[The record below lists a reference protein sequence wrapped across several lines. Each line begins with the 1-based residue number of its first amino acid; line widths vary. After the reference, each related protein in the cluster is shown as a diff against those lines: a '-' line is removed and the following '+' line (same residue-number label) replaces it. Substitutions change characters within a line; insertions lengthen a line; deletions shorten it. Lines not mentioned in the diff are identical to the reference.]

1 MKNYTLLLFSIL
13 LINLY
18 SFSQIVITP
27 GGTAMQ
33 LATNIVAPGITV
45 TNTTMNCA
53 QTACGTF
60 TGNLQAGGSQLSN
73 GGIVMTTGS
82 AANADGPNAT
92 GSSSTAVAGYDFS
105 DPHLTTQPGAGN
117 PAPNRDNCVL
127 EFDMQPSCAAFN
139 VNFVFGSEEYPE
151 FVTGSFNDGFGI
163 FISGPNPAGGNYN
176 NYNVARLPNGQLVSI
191 DNVNANTNAQYYNT
205 NNTGVIQY
213 DGYTDGLT
221 AQLSVIPCSTY
232 HVKIII
238 ADAGDESYDS
248 GLFLGVGS
256 FSCNAPLLT
265 VNTPAPICGGQN
277 AVITATATG
286 TTGTYT
292 WSDGQTGAS
301 ITVNPATTTTY
312 TVTYSINGCSD
323 VTATSTVTVNPPI
336 QATFTSL
343 GPYCATDTPGLL
355 PTTSDNS
362 IQGTWSPA
370 TINTAIANTT
380 TYNFTPDPNSC
391 GLPNSMTVVVNPQG
405 APTFA
410 QLGPYCQNEAVVDV
424 LPTTSTNGVVGTW
437 TPAIIGSSIPGN
449 TTYNFVPTV
458 AQCTSN
464 ASMVIN
470 VIPIA
475 APPLTSNVTTGCT
488 PLNVSFSTPAIPNV
502 SYNYTMNNN
511 SFGTNPSANYSFTN
525 AGCYDITLTASNQG
539 CIQSTTI
546 TDMICVE
553 TAPSVFFS
561 ASPTIL
567 ENSSQQVVFSNNT
580 IGGESYLWDFGDGST
595 STSLNN
601 THLYSNI
608 NGNFNVSLTSST
620 PLGCTSSYLV
630 TLTYIDKPV
639 FYIPNTFTPDEDQ
652 FNQTWGPV
660 FTSGFDPFN
669 FDLYIYNRWGEL
681 IWESHDAKERWD
693 GSYGK
698 KGTKVPSGLYSYKI
712 RFKPTTTDEKVTV
725 SGHINL
731 MR

>member
-1 MKNYTLLLFSIL
+1 MKNYLLLLFSSSL
-13 LINLY
+13 FNL
-18 SFSQIVITP
+18 FTFAQIVITP
-27 GGTAMQ
+27 GATATQ
-33 LATNIVAPGITV
+33 LANNIVAPGITV
-45 TNTTMNCA
+45 TNPTMNCA
-53 QTACGTF
+53 QTACGTW

-92 GSSSTAVAGYDFS
+92 GSSSTAVAGFDFS

-127 EFDMQPSCAAFN
+127 EFDMQPSCSAFN

-176 NYNVARLPNGQLVSI
+176 NYNVARLNNGQLVSI

-221 AQLSVIPCSTY
+221 AQLSVIACSTY
-232 HVKIII
+232 HVKIVI

-256 FSCNAPLLT
+256 FSCSTPLLT

-277 AVITATATG
+277 AVLTATSG

-301 ITVNPATTTTY
+301 ITVAPQATTTY
-312 TVTYSINGCSD
+312 TVTYSINGCVD
-323 VTATSTVTVNPPI
+323 VTASTTVTVNPPI
-336 QATFTSL
+336 QALFTAL
-343 GPYCATDTPGLL
+343 GPYCATDTPGIL

-370 TINTAIANTT
+370 TINTATANTT
-380 TYNFTPDPNSC
+380 TYNFTPAANSC
-391 GLPNSMTVVVNPQG
+391 GLSNSMTVVVNPQG

-410 QLGPYCQNEAVVDV
+410 QLGPYCQGDTPGL
-424 LPTTSTNGVVGTW
+424 LPTTSTNGVIGTW
-437 TPAIIGSSIPGN
+437 TPATIDSNLPGN

-458 AQCTSN
+458 AECTSN
-464 ASMVIN
+464 ASMTVNI
-470 VIPIA
+470 IPIA
-475 APPLTSNVTTGCT
+475 APSFTSNITEGCS
-488 PLNVSFSTPAIPNV
+488 PLNVSFSTPTVPNV

-525 AGCYDITLTASNQG
+525 AGCFDITLTATNQG

-546 TDMICVE
+546 PDMICVE

-567 ENSSQQVVFSNNT
+567 ENSEQQVIFTNNT
-580 IGGESYLWDFGDGST
+580 IGGVNYSWNLGDGSS
-595 STSLNN
+595 STEMNLN
-601 THLYSNI
+601 HLYSNI
-608 NGNFNVSLTSST
+608 NGNYAVTLTSST
-620 PLGCTSSYLV
+620 ALGCSSSYTV
-630 TLTYIDKPV
+630 TLTYIDNPV
-639 FYIPNTFTPDEDQ
+639 FYIPNTFTPEEDQ

-669 FDLYIYNRWGEL
+669 FDLFIYNRWGEL
-681 IWESHDAKERWD
+681 IWESHDSKERWD
-693 GSYGK
+693 GSFGV
-698 KGTKVPSGLYSYKI
+698 KGTKVPSGIYSYKI
-712 RFKPTTTDEKVTV
+712 RFKPTNTDEKVTV

>member
-1 MKNYTLLLFSIL
+1 MKNNLLLFFTISL
-13 LINLY
+13 FNFY
-18 SFSQIVITP
+18 SFTQIVITP
-27 GGTAMQ
+27 GATATQ
-33 LATNIVAPGITV
+33 LANNIVAPGITV
-45 TNTTMNCA
+45 TNATMNCA
-53 QTACGTF
+53 QTACGTW

-92 GSSSTAVAGYDFS
+92 GSSSTAVAGFDFS

-221 AQLSVIPCSTY
+221 AQLSVIACSTY
-232 HVKIII
+232 HVKIVI

-256 FSCNAPLLT
+256 FSCSTPLLT

-277 AVITATATG
+277 AVLTATAG
-286 TTGTYT
+286 STGTYT

-301 ITVNPATTTTY
+301 ITVAPQATTTY
-312 TVTYSINGCSD
+312 TVTYSINGCVD
-323 VTATSTVTVNPPI
+323 VTATTTVTVNPPI
-336 QATFTSL
+336 QALFTDL
-343 GPYCATDTPGLL
+343 GPYCATDTPDPL
-355 PTTSDNS
+355 PTTSNNS

-370 TINTAIANTT
+370 AINTAIPNTT
-380 TYNFTPDPNSC
+380 TYNFTPAANSC
-391 GLPNSMTVVVNPQG
+391 GLPNSMIVVVNPQG

-410 QLGPYCQNEAVVDV
+410 QLGPYCQGDPTGQ

-437 TPAIIGSSIPGN
+437 TPATIDSNLPGN
-449 TTYNFVPTV
+449 ITYNFVPTV
-458 AQCTSN
+458 AECTSN
-464 ASMVIN
+464 ASMTVNI
-470 VIPIA
+470 IPIA
-475 APPLTSNVTTGCT
+475 APPFTSNVTTGCT
-488 PLNVSFSTPAIPNV
+488 PMNVSFTTPAIPNV
-502 SYNYTMNNN
+502 TYDYSINNI
-511 SFGTNPSANYSFTN
+511 SFGTNPSANYNFTN
-525 AGCYDITLTASNQG
+525 AGCYDVTLTATNQG
-539 CIQSTTI
+539 CVRSTTI
-546 TDMICVE
+546 PDMICVE

-567 ENSSQQVVFSNNT
+567 ENSEQQVVFTNNT
-580 IGGESYLWDFGDGST
+580 IGGVNYSWDLGDGST
-595 STSLNN
+595 STEINLD
-601 THLYSNI
+601 HLYSNI
-608 NGNFNVSLTSST
+608 NGNYAVTLTSST
-620 PLGCTSSYLV
+620 ALGCSSSYTV
-630 TLTYIDKPV
+630 TLTYIDNPV

-669 FDLYIYNRWGEL
+669 FDLFIYNRWGEKMAEL
-681 IWESHDAKERWD
+681 NDVNDFWD
-693 GSYGK
+693 GKSKGK
-698 KGTKVPSGLYSYKI
+698 EVPDGKYFYVIEANGFNGKTITEKGFISLF
-712 RFKPTTTDEKVTV
+712 R
-725 SGHINL
+725 
-731 MR
+731 

>member
-1 MKNYTLLLFSIL
+1 MKNNILLFFSISL
-13 LINLY
+13 FNLY
-18 SFSQIVITP
+18 LSAQIIITP
-27 GGTAMQ
+27 GATATQ
-33 LATNIVAPGITV
+33 LASNIVAPGITV
-45 TNTTMNCA
+45 TNATLNCA
-53 QTACGTF
+53 QTACGTW

-73 GGIVMTTGS
+73 GGIVMTSGS

-117 PAPNRDNCVL
+117 PAPNKDNCLL
-127 EFDMQPSCAAFN
+127 EFDMRPSCAAFN

-163 FISGPNPAGGNYN
+163 FITGPNPAGGNYN

-191 DNVNANTNAQYYNT
+191 DNVNANTNTQYYNT
-205 NNTGVIQY
+205 NNTSVIQY

-221 AQLSVIPCSTY
+221 AQLSVIACSTY
-232 HVKIII
+232 HVKIVI

-256 FSCNAPLLT
+256 FSCSSPLLT

-277 AVITATATG
+277 AFLTATAG

-301 ITVNPATTTTY
+301 ITVAPQVTTTY
-312 TVTYSINGCSD
+312 TVTYSINGCVD
-323 VTATSTVTVNPPI
+323 VTATSTVTVNPSI
-336 QATFTSL
+336 QSTFTAL
-343 GPYCATDTPGLL
+343 GPYCATDTPDPL

-362 IQGTWSPA
+362 IQGTWLPSVIITSVP
-370 TINTAIANTT
+370 NTT
-380 TYNFTPDPNSC
+380 TYNFTPAANSC
-391 GLPNSMTVVVNPQG
+391 VLPYSMTVVVNPQG

-410 QLGPYCQNEAVVDV
+410 QLGPYCQGGQVGQLA
-424 LPTTSTNGVVGTW
+424 TTSTNGVVGTW
-437 TPAIIGSSIPGN
+437 TPATIDSNLPGN
-449 TTYNFVPTV
+449 LTYNFVPTV
-458 AQCTSN
+458 AECTSSS
-464 ASMVIN
+464 SMIVN

-475 APPLTSNVTTGCT
+475 APSFAANVTTGCT
-488 PLNVSFSTPAIPNV
+488 PLNVSFSTPAVTNV
-502 SYNYTMNNN
+502 TYDYSINNT
-511 SFGTNPSANYSFTN
+511 SFGTNSAANYSFTN
-525 AGCYDITLTASNQG
+525 AGCYDITLTATNSG
-539 CIQSTTI
+539 CVQSTTI
-546 TDMICVE
+546 PDMICLE

-567 ENSSQQVVFSNNT
+567 ENSEQQVIFTNNT
-580 IGGESYLWDFGDGST
+580 IGGLNYSWDLGDGST
-595 STSLNN
+595 STELNLN
-601 THLYSNI
+601 HLYSNI
-608 NGNFNVSLTSST
+608 NGNYAITLTSST
-620 PLGCTSSYLV
+620 ALGCSSSYTI
-630 TLTYIDKPV
+630 TLTYIDNPV

-669 FDLYIYNRWGEL
+669 FDLFIYNRWGEL

-698 KGTKVPSGLYSYKI
+698 KGIKVPSGIYSYKI

-725 SGHINL
+725 SGSINL

>member
-1 MKNYTLLLFSIL
+1 MKNNLLLFFSISL
-13 LINLY
+13 FNLY
-18 SFSQIVITP
+18 SFAQIVITP
-27 GGTAMQ
+27 GATATQ
-33 LATNIVAPGITV
+33 LANNIVAPGITV
-45 TNTTMNCA
+45 TNATMNCA
-53 QTACGTF
+53 QTACGTW

-92 GSSSTAVAGYDFS
+92 GSSSTAVAGFDFS

-176 NYNVARLPNGQLVSI
+176 NYNVARLNNGQLVSI

-221 AQLSVIPCSTY
+221 AQLSVIACSTY
-232 HVKIII
+232 HVKIVI

-256 FSCNAPLLT
+256 FSCSTPLLT

-277 AVITATATG
+277 AVLTATAG

-301 ITVNPATTTTY
+301 ITVAPQATTTY
-312 TVTYSINGCSD
+312 TVTYSINGCVD
-323 VTATSTVTVNPPI
+323 VTASTTVTVTPPI
-336 QATFTSL
+336 QALFTAL
-343 GPYCATDTPGLL
+343 GPYCATDTPGIL

-370 TINTAIANTT
+370 TINTATANTT
-380 TYNFTPDPNSC
+380 TYNFTPAANSC
-391 GLPNSMTVVVNPQG
+391 GLPNTMTVVVNPQG

-410 QLGPYCQNEAVVDV
+410 QLGPYCQGDAVGQ

-437 TPAIIGSSIPGN
+437 TPSTINSNLPGN

-458 AQCTSN
+458 AECTSN
-464 ASMVIN
+464 ASMTVNI
-470 VIPIA
+470 IPIA
-475 APPLTSNVTTGCT
+475 APSFNSNITDGCT
-488 PLNVSFSTPAIPNV
+488 PLNVSFSTPTVPNV
-502 SYNYTMNNN
+502 TYDYSINNT
-511 SFGTNPSANYSFTN
+511 SFGTNPSANYNFTN
-525 AGCYDITLTASNQG
+525 AGCYDVTLTATNQG
-539 CIQSTTI
+539 CVQSTTI
-546 TDMICVE
+546 PDMICVE

-567 ENSSQQVVFSNNT
+567 ENSEQQVVFTNNT
-580 IGGESYLWDFGDGST
+580 IGGVNYSWDLGDGST
-595 STSLNN
+595 STEMNLD
-601 THLYSNI
+601 HLYSNI
-608 NGNFNVSLTSST
+608 NGNYAVTLTSST
-620 PLGCTSSYLV
+620 ALGCSSSYTV
-630 TLTYIDKPV
+630 TLTYIDNPV

-669 FDLYIYNRWGEL
+669 FDLFIYNRWGEL

-698 KGTKVPSGLYSYKI
+698 KGTKVPSGIYSYKI
-712 RFKPTTTDEKVTV
+712 RFKPTNTDEKVTV

>member
-1 MKNYTLLLFSIL
+1 MKNNLLLFFSISL
-13 LINLY
+13 FNLY
-18 SFSQIVITP
+18 SFAQIVITP
-27 GGTAMQ
+27 GATATQ
-33 LATNIVAPGITV
+33 LANNIVAPGITV
-45 TNTTMNCA
+45 TNATMNCA
-53 QTACGTF
+53 QTACGTW

-92 GSSSTAVAGYDFS
+92 GSSSTAVAGFDFS

-176 NYNVARLPNGQLVSI
+176 NYNVARLNNGQLVSI

-221 AQLSVIPCSTY
+221 AQLSVIACSTY
-232 HVKIII
+232 HVKIVI

-256 FSCNAPLLT
+256 FSCSTPLLT

-277 AVITATATG
+277 AVLTATAG

-301 ITVNPATTTTY
+301 ITVAPQATTTY
-312 TVTYSINGCSD
+312 TVTYSINGCVD
-323 VTATSTVTVNPPI
+323 VTASTTVTVNPPI
-336 QATFTSL
+336 QALFTAL
-343 GPYCATDTPGLL
+343 GPYCATDTPGIL

-370 TINTAIANTT
+370 TINTATANTT
-380 TYNFTPDPNSC
+380 TYNFTPAANSC
-391 GLPNSMTVVVNPQG
+391 GLSNTMTVVVNPQG

-410 QLGPYCQNEAVVDV
+410 QLGPYCQGDAVGQ

-437 TPAIIGSSIPGN
+437 TPSTINSNLPGN

-458 AQCTSN
+458 AECTSN
-464 ASMVIN
+464 ASMTVNI
-470 VIPIA
+470 IPIA
-475 APPLTSNVTTGCT
+475 APSFNSNITEGCT
-488 PLNVSFSTPAIPNV
+488 PLNVSFSTPTVPNV
-502 SYNYTMNNN
+502 TYNYSINNN
-511 SFGTNPSANYSFTN
+511 SFGTNPSANYNFTN
-525 AGCYDITLTASNQG
+525 AGCYDVTLTATNQG
-539 CIQSTTI
+539 CVQSTTI
-546 TDMICVE
+546 SDMICVE

-567 ENSSQQVVFSNNT
+567 ENSEQQVVFTNNT
-580 IGGESYLWDFGDGST
+580 IGGLNYSWDLGDGTT
-595 STSLNN
+595 SSEMNID
-601 THLYSNI
+601 HLYSNI
-608 NGNFNVSLTSST
+608 NGNYGVTLTSST
-620 PLGCTSSYLV
+620 ALGCSSSYTV
-630 TLTYIDKPV
+630 TLTYIDNPV

-669 FDLYIYNRWGEL
+669 FDLFVYNRWGEL

-698 KGTKVPSGLYSYKI
+698 KGTKVPSGIYSYKI
-712 RFKPTTTDEKVTV
+712 RFKPTNTDEKVTV